1 MRILIRAVGKIRET
15 WIKDG
20 IAEFRKRLS
29 RYSTVEIDEVEDSPD
44 SLTIERVLF
53 DEGGRLL
60 AHIKPTEYVVLL
72 DLAGSKLDSTGFAS
86 KLSEWMEHGGASVT
100 FVIGGSNG
108 VSSEVSIRANAR
120 FCLSDLTFT
129 HAMARLILLE
139 QLYRGFRILSGE
151 PYHK

>member
-1 MRILIRAVGKIRET
+1 MRILIRAVGKIREA

-29 RYSTVEIDEVEDSPD
+29 RYTTVKIDEVEDSPD
-44 SLTIERVLF
+44 SLTIDRVLF

-60 AHIKPTEYVVLL
+60 AHLNPTEFVVLL
-72 DLAGSKLDSTGFAS
+72 DLAGSRLDSIGFAS
-86 KLSEWMEHGGASVT
+86 KLTEWMERGGSSVT
-100 FVIGGSNG
+100 FIIGGSNG
-108 VSSEVSIRANAR
+108 VSPEVSNRANAKL
-120 FCLSDLTFT
+120 CLSDLTFT